1 MIFGTGILGAV
12 LGGVSADLGQKGTR
26 RGGIL
31 LGAVIAAGIGI
42 PVGLFSIMPNVT
54 MLAVALGVLVTCGT
68 ITGIVVAIVLTVLLP
83 NELRGLCIGLFI
95 AMAGLIGY
103 GIAPPLVAAVSQML
117 GGEQYLNLALA
128 IVVTTVSA
136 ISFLA
141 FAQAM
146 RHAPR
151 SATHAEPIG

>member
-1 MIFGTGILGAV
+1 
-12 LGGVSADLGQKGTR
+12 
-26 RGGIL
+26 
-31 LGAVIAAGIGI
+31 
-42 PVGLFSIMPNVT
+42 MPNVT

-117 GGEQYLNLALA
+117 GGEQHLNLALA

-146 RHAPR
+146 RRAPR
-151 SATHAEPIG
+151 SATDVEPIG